1 MLSLPEPAN
10 PIQGISIK
18 TSQAE
23 LQAMIYPVNGLS
35 ALNHHFLNV
44 SNYIKPDPIILR
56 R

>member
-23 LQAMIYPVNGLS
+23 LQATLNPVNGLS
-35 ALNHHFLNV
+35 ELNRYFLNV
-44 SNYIKPDPIILR
+44 SNYIELDNIIVWG
-56 R
+56 